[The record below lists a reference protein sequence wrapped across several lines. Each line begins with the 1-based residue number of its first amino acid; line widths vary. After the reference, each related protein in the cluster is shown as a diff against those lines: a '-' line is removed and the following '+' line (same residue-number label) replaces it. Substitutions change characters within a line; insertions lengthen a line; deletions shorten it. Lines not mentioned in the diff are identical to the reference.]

1 MHAHERIRR
10 RDIPQSTTHA
20 LTNLGTRT
28 HAHTYTVSG
37 LGFVLDFEFP
47 EEFTAFTNALAAFNL
62 SFFAMAPF
70 ECWFPE
76 SNFLTDLVFTTLW
89 PIGTA
94 FILLALNAHFNQ
106 GSFFTLFLLLTYLV
120 LPSAASKIFSTF
132 RYDSFCAG
140 AFGTTCDGVSLHFL
154 AVDY

>member
-1 MHAHERIRR
+1 MH
-10 RDIPQSTTHA
+10 
-20 LTNLGTRT
+20 
-28 HAHTYTVSG
+28 TVSG

-47 EEFTAFTNALAAFNL
+47 EDFTAFTNALAVFNI

-76 SNFLTDLVFTTLW
+76 SDFFADLVFTTLW
-89 PIGTA
+89 PVGTA
-94 FILLALNAHFNQ
+94 FILLALHARFHR

-140 AFGTTCDGVSLHFL
+140 AFGTTCDGEWRHFL
-154 AVDY
+154 AVDYSIVDTPYDPEVCCSFLQI